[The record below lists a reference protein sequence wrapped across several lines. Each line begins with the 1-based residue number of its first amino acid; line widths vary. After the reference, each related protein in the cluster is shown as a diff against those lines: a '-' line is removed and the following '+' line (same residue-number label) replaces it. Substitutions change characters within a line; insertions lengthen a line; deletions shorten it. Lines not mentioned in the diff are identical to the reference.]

1 MKHFSDAEW
10 ADFAGKVVEPA
21 KKMMMQRHLD
31 EGCKPCAATLQL
43 WESLRGIADQE
54 QFLTPPSDVVRVAK
68 SQFAALMPDK
78 SSGVRLVFDSNLQ
91 PITAGIR
98 GSVAARQFLYET
110 EEYYIDLRLEPRRE
124 TELACL
130 VGQVLDRGSKTR
142 SAEDVAVRLRKGAV
156 AVAETTTN
164 KFGEFQL
171 EFEPHEGLSVSIGRQ
186 QEPEIVLPLYGV
198 HVKPVE
204 PKDLD

>member
-10 ADFAGKVVEPA
+10 ADFAGKILQPG
-21 KKMMMQRHLD
+21 KKMNMQRHLD
-31 EGCKPCAATLQL
+31 EGCKPCGTTLQL
-43 WESLRGIADQE
+43 WQSVRGIADQE
-54 QFLTPPSDVVRVAK
+54 AFLTPPADVVRIAK
-68 SQFAALMPDK
+68 SQFVAFMPET
-78 SSGVRLVFDSNLQ
+78 SSRVRLMFDSNLQ
-91 PITAGIR
+91 PVTAGIR

-110 EEYYIDLRLEPRRE
+110 DEYYIDLRLEPRRE
-124 TELACL
+124 TERACL
-130 VGQVLDRGSKTR
+130 VGQVLNRGNKTR
-142 SAEDVAVRLRKGAV
+142 SADDVAIRLQDGDF

-171 EFEPHEGLSVSIGRQ
+171 EFEPREGLCVSIGRE
-186 QEPEIVLPLYGV
+186 QEAEVVLPLYGV